1 MLAGRRTAQPL
12 PQASIDCAA
21 ADYIRLYSLFVF
33 LLSRCHGFSAALLL
47 ISVVDYCRTQKH
59 TFSTR
64 GGNSTQVSRLQ
75 KQHAPSKVRSVCV
88 MYRKTNGRLL
98 SWLFLLCCGLF
109 WSLLFRGA
117 WVGVHFLFYF
127 EGASSCVLSG
137 CCSFAFSFFFLN
149 DPHWFH
155 LVHVHLTSLLSFSLV
170 PCFLSVLSERCFYFV
185 TFGFLR
191 FASLDCFPVLISC
204 SPQHL

>member
-1 MLAGRRTAQPL
+1 MTLAGRRTARLL
-12 PQASIDCAA
+12 PQAYIDCAA

-33 LLSRCHGFSAALLL
+33 LRICCRGSPTTLLS

-64 GGNSTQVSRLQ
+64 GGNSAQVVRIQ
-75 KQHAPSKVRSVCV
+75 KQHALPEVGPVCV
-88 MYRKTNGRLL
+88 MYRNTNSRLL
-98 SWLFLLCCGLF
+98 GWLFLLCCGLF
-109 WSLLFRGA
+109 CSLLFRGV
-117 WVGVHFLFYF
+117 WVAVHFLFYF

-137 CCSFAFSFFFLN
+137 CCSFAFSFFFLD

-155 LVHVHLTSLLSFSLV
+155 LVHVHLTSLLSFSLAPFFSV
-170 PCFLSVLSERCFYFV
+170 FPPSCLVNLVSTSVLVY
-185 TFGFLR
+185 
-191 FASLDCFPVLISC
+191 LDCFPVLSSC